1 MLLVCL
7 QSLIVA
13 FPGHTHLHFGGK
25 TLRVTLFVVVDFEEF
40 QNLLIKQSPI
50 EGYTEWLDDI
60 VDKCVLQVN
69 ELNP

>member
-1 MLLVCL
+1 MGLSAVSDCGISWSHSLTFWRKNYKGYFVC
-7 QSLIVA
+7 
-13 FPGHTHLHFGGK
+13 F
-25 TLRVTLFVVVDFEEF
+25 VDFEEF